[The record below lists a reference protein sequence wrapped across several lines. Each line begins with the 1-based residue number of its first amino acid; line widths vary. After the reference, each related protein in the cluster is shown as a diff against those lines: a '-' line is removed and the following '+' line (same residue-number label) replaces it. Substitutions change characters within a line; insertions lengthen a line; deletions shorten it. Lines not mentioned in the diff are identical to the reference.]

1 MKISAAGKLRVAR
14 LLVEKLGRRTKVSSY
29 FFRKARKN
37 RRRSVA
43 RGAGGRWAIKKV
55 DFGENKSTI
64 VGKSI

>member
-14 LLVEKLGRRTKVSSY
+14 LLVEKLGRRAKVSSY

-37 RRRSVA
+37 RRG
-43 RGAGGRWAIKKV
+43 RGAKSAWAGAIKKV

>member
-14 LLVEKLGRRTKVSSY
+14 LLVEKLGRRAKVSSY

-43 RGAGGRWAIKKV
+43 RGAGSGGDKK
-55 DFGENKSTI
+55 G
-64 VGKSI
+64 

>member
-1 MKISAAGKLRVAR
+1 MKISAAGKQRVAR
-14 LLVEKLGRRTKVSSY
+14 LLVEKLGWRAKVSSY

-43 RGAGGRWAIKKV
+43 RGAGGGAIKKV

>member
-14 LLVEKLGRRTKVSSY
+14 LLVEKLGRRAKVSSY

-43 RGAGGRWAIKKV
+43 RGAGGRVDKK
-55 DFGENKSTI
+55 G
-64 VGKSI
+64 